1 MRMLNLDDLLGHEVA
16 TFHDSELE
24 SVCLDFLTNSIRMD
38 FRIPCGLSPDRT
50 LLYKSGTLTFESI
63 LYYAVEP
70 VRYHSQPNDT
80 PSLWITSDG
89 PLPDPGVPIPASE
102 LEGLPNDAFA
112 HYFYSSTTNSFIA
125 LGAMKA
131 SFAWL

>member
-1 MRMLNLDDLLGHEVA
+1 MLNLDDLLGTRHEDA

-38 FRIPCGLSPDRT
+38 FRIPFGLSPDRT
-50 LLYKSGTLTFESI
+50 LLYKSGTLTFEDI

-70 VRYHSQPNDT
+70 VRYQCQANNT

-89 PLPDPGVPIPASE
+89 PLPDPNVPIPASE
-102 LEGLPNDAFA
+102 LEGLPDDAFA